1 MGNGLTYKE
10 EFIKFMVNG
19 GILRFG
25 EFTLKSGR
33 LSPYFINTGNYKSG
47 SQISKLGEFYAEC
60 IMDNNI
66 KGDAIFGPAYKGI
79 PLAIATGI
87 ILNNKFGV
95 DMNYC
100 FDRKEVKDHGEGG
113 MIIGYQFGENDKKS
127 RVSVT
132 QMLRI
137 WLFLLIEWKS
147 VRVARSLPFKKWK
160 KNLVSKFTL

>member
-66 KGDAIFGPAYKGI
+66 KGDAI
-79 PLAIATGI
+79 
-87 ILNNKFGV
+87 
-95 DMNYC
+95 
-100 FDRKEVKDHGEGG
+100 
-113 MIIGYQFGENDKKS
+113 
-127 RVSVT
+127 RV
-132 QMLRI
+132 
-137 WLFLLIEWKS
+137 FLLQLQQALSLTTNS
-147 VRVARSLPFKKWK
+147 VLI
-160 KNLVSKFTL
+160 